1 MSGGNL
7 RVDKLSTQGRN
18 WGRRLHHVHRPRYG
32 NFTARHVVKRAEQ
45 PLIFG
50 GGRGEAIGHLLRCGR
65 IERIEGPENDAG
77 IFRRGGALAVATGDN
92 KWRKIGGRHA
102 KLQLRGGSGRNHFLA
117 GREHQKSRRNRNF
130 KSLLGG
136 THIRLSKCAD
146 GRLPMGEGCEVG
158 DVKARRRSGHGRPTA
173 GIRLKIVIKNNRV
186 RVARF
191 PGIFEGDA
199 FRCTRVTSDGLDLLP
214 IDAKNQVSDPDG
226 ISRGQ
231 GDIEIGQRAIAD
243 VYELIAN
250 THVDI
255 CSRRRC
261 CRCGRN
267 GPGRCDRQGRCGNFA
282 DGIVSRS
289 VLKTGPYGNGAAG
302 EKCDEKQDGAAD
314 WGARAQ
320 ETILAAGRSGV
331 KASQTR
337 GVDTKSDSNG
347 CRRSLSMPIFL
358 QAFGQFVWLGGGK
371 LRAVLAA
378 AHSPLM
384 DEGVTARVVITAHDD
399 VVGLGISGAAID
411 FGNQF
416 NLAESRVL

>member
-1 MSGGNL
+1 MSGGTVGVERSDQRGDGAAARRLAFARFTGGQHRKTRQAIAKQILRGGRHLHAPAEPTLGQLVFGELEHGFRGKTTREGSLVEQNSLGKRQSRQSRCRIRLDLVNWRSCGGSRGSLCADSLRVDNLNGGGNL
-7 RVDKLSTQGRN
+7 RVDKLSAQGRN
-18 WGRRLHHVHRPRYG
+18 WGRRLDHVHRPRYG

-50 GGRGEAIGHLLRCGR
+50 GGRGEAIGHLLRGGG

-136 THIRLSKCAD
+136 THIRLSKYAD

-158 DVKARRRSGHGRPTA
+158 DVKACRRSSNGRPTA

-255 CSRRRC
+255 CS
-261 CRCGRN
+261 
-267 GPGRCDRQGRCGNFA
+267 
-282 DGIVSRS
+282 
-289 VLKTGPYGNGAAG
+289 
-302 EKCDEKQDGAAD
+302 
-314 WGARAQ
+314 
-320 ETILAAGRSGV
+320 
-331 KASQTR
+331 
-337 GVDTKSDSNG
+337 
-347 CRRSLSMPIFL
+347 
-358 QAFGQFVWLGGGK
+358 
-371 LRAVLAA
+371 
-378 AHSPLM
+378 
-384 DEGVTARVVITAHDD
+384 
-399 VVGLGISGAAID
+399 
-411 FGNQF
+411 
-416 NLAESRVL
+416 